1 MKFWITK
8 NSELAVREQLVRQVI
23 LAILSEDLKSD
34 EKLPSVRAIARR
46 YKIHANTVSA
56 AWHQLLEQGWL
67 ELRRG
72 SGLYVRAARPG
83 EPIDALLA
91 RLLTDARALG
101 YEPGEV
107 LARLERTIHTP
118 KYGRIRI
125 DDPEPAMKEILEAE
139 IGIESREG
147 SELIVAL
154 QTRLQ
159 PGSSAYALR
168 LRSVRGSLEGQPR
181 PPKNAILTIVS
192 ASASFRQASRA
203 MLIAVGIE
211 PDCLSDVDTTI
222 DGWQDRVKAGSLA
235 ISDMVAAKLLPP
247 GCPSKV
253 FRIVADSSIA
263 QLRQMCGCDAPGS
276 VTARAP

>member
-23 LAILSEDLKSD
+23 LAILSEDLKPR
-34 EKLPSVRAIARR
+34 EKLPSVRAVARR

-72 SGLYVRAARPG
+72 SGLYVRASRPG
-83 EPIDALLA
+83 EPLDALLA
-91 RLLTDARALG
+91 RLLTDARGLG
-101 YEPGEV
+101 YEPTEV
-107 LARLERTIHTP
+107 LARLQRMIHPP

-125 DDPEPAMKEILEAE
+125 EDPEPAMKAILEAE
-139 IGIESREG
+139 IGIDARDG
-147 SELIVAL
+147 SELVVAL
-154 QTRLQ
+154 QTRLK
-159 PGSSAYALR
+159 PGSSAYVLR

-192 ASASFRQASRA
+192 ASASFRQSSRA

-211 PDCLSDVDTTI
+211 PDCLSEVDTGI
-222 DGWQDRVKAGSLA
+222 DGWQDRVRAGSLA
-235 ISDMVAAKLLPP
+235 ISDIVAAKLLPP
-247 GCPSKV
+247 GCPAKV
-253 FRIVADSSIA
+253 FRIVADASIA
-263 QLRQMCGCDAPGS
+263 ELRQMCGCDAPDS